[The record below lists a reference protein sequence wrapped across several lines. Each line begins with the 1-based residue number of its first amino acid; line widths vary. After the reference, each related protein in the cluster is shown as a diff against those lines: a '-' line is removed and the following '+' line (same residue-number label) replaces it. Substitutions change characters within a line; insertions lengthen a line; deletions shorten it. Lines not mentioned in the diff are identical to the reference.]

1 MTYVNERVLIVA
13 AHAWQ
18 CPTCRGKLLADPD
31 GVLMRQGLSGEERKL
46 FSQIALSDWV
56 TVGALAKAL
65 GADRSGRQVRDSV
78 RRALACRMP

>member
-18 CPTCRGKLLADPD
+18 CLTCRGKLLADPD

-56 TVGALAKAL
+56 TVGALAEAL
-65 GADRSGRQVRDSV
+65 GAARCDLENAMQHPR
-78 RRALACRMP
+78 CRLRHL